1 MVIIGIGYLYYI
13 PKINISLPEKFG
25 AGIEK
30 RKIVA
35 KNPVIPIKF
44 FIALRWIALN
54 FFDEI
59 SKNIT
64 AEDQQI
70 AVAIAYKS
78 PINTRLFSC
87 SKHPHDL

>member
-1 MVIIGIGYLYYI
+1 MKI
-13 PKINISLPEKFG
+13 PNIPLIDKTNISLPEKFG
-25 AGIEK
+25 SGIEK
-30 RKIVA
+30 RKMVN

-44 FIALRWIALN
+44 FMALRWIALK

-78 PINTRLFSC
+78 PTNKRLSFC
-87 SKHPHDL
+87 SKHPGDL